1 MKMKKK
7 LSKYL
12 AGLLV
17 AVSIMSIGTVAKA
30 AYVEDVLYRW
40 QEIGQDAGDAG
51 IIHYTTNQQYKR
63 ITFVNGYDY
72 TQSSENV
79 TSFMD
84 RIGGIF
90 SRIQYTRNY
99 RTY

>member
-40 QEIGQDAGDAG
+40 QEIGQYAGEAG
-51 IIHYTTNQQYKR
+51 VVHYTVNQQYKR

-72 TQSSENV
+72 TQSSQNI
-79 TSFMD
+79 TSAGD
-84 RIGGIF
+84 ILGGIF